1 MQDFV
6 KRAIMMSA
14 GLAAMTSEKMKEVI
28 DELVKKGE
36 LSEKEAR
43 ETLEALKEK
52 SQRIREEW
60 EKKIEGITDTAMKR
74 MNIPT
79 RKELEDLQERLE
91 RLEKSIAEK
100 RNAAS

>member
-6 KRAIMMSA
+6 KRAVMMSA
-14 GLAAMTSEKMKEVI
+14 GLAAMTSEKMKELI

-43 ETLEALKEK
+43 ETLETLKDK

-60 EKKIEGITDTAMKR
+60 EKKIEGITDAAMKR

-79 RKELEDLQERLE
+79 RKELEDLRERLA
-91 RLEKSIAEK
+91 RLEKAIEE
-100 RNAAS
+100 RHNAAS